1 MRVGLKGMLCGQVG
15 ETFCPNLPQSFIRI
29 INTRGLSG
37 RSRKPKKIR
46 KPDHLRT
53 IDRLL
58 HKQLL
63 MQGRVGIARNLQ
75 AYEHCEVL
83 TAWYLNITRVS
94 LKKLTKIEGY
104 FQQKIKLLS
113 NLLTLNPPAD

>member
-15 ETFCPNLPQSFIRI
+15 ETFCPNLPQSFIRS
-29 INTRGLSG
+29 INTWGLCG

-46 KPDHLRT
+46 KPNHPRT

-63 MQGRVGIARNLQ
+63 MQGRLGIAINLQ
-75 AYEHCEVL
+75 AYEHCEVV
-83 TAWYLNITRVS
+83 TAWYLNITQVS
-94 LKKLTKIEGY
+94 RKKTTKI
-104 FQQKIKLLS
+104 
-113 NLLTLNPPAD
+113 

>member
-15 ETFCPNLPQSFIRI
+15 ETFCPNLPQSFLRI
-29 INTRGLSG
+29 INTWGLSG

-63 MQGRVGIARNLQ
+63 MQGRVGVARNLR
-75 AYEHCEVL
+75 AYEYCEVV
-83 TAWYLNITRVS
+83 TASYINITRVS
-94 LKKLTKIEGY
+94 LIKLTR
-104 FQQKIKLLS
+104 
-113 NLLTLNPPAD
+113 